1 MLISF
6 MDGSSLAVPKTPQF
20 WHIAMPV
27 EEPSTASF
35 AEVDEQQQL
44 YGWLPISVDQ
54 RPICIEERIR
64 AAKFA
69 DVAEV
74 AD

>member
-1 MLISF
+1 
-6 MDGSSLAVPKTPQF
+6 
-20 WHIAMPV
+20 MPV